1 MPKKEGVFPKHPRS
15 THCPFTERNPR
26 RMDWAPVAVR
36 HHYDKKAELCGRPR
50 CVDRGRTM
58 KLFAMNFFMANV
70 REMVNTHLPVAL
82 KLINSAAL
90 VAIALST
97 LCAAGS
103 LREMSG
109 RSAAPAA
116 VTEAN

>member
-1 MPKKEGVFPKHPRS
+1 MKMFTVNFLHGQCPRNG
-15 THCPFTERNPR
+15 H
-26 RMDWAPVAVR
+26 
-36 HHYDKKAELCGRPR
+36 
-50 CVDRGRTM
+50 
-58 KLFAMNFFMANV
+58 
-70 REMVNTHLPVAL
+70 THLPVAL

-109 RSAAPAA
+109 RSADPVA
-116 VTEAN
+116 VTDVN

>member
-1 MPKKEGVFPKHPRS
+1 MA
-15 THCPFTERNPR
+15 
-26 RMDWAPVAVR
+26 WAPVAVR
-36 HHYDKKAELCGRPR
+36 RHYGKKAGLSGRPR

-58 KLFAMNFFMANV
+58 NFFHGK
-70 REMVNTHLPVAL
+70 RPRDGQHP
-82 KLINSAAL
+82 SARRAQADQQRPL

-116 VTEAN
+116 VTEVN

>member
-1 MPKKEGVFPKHPRS
+1 MA
-15 THCPFTERNPR
+15 
-26 RMDWAPVAVR
+26 WAPVAGR
-36 HHYDKKAELCGRPR
+36 RHYDKKAGLCGRSR
-50 CVDRGRTM
+50 CVDRGRT
-58 KLFAMNFFMANV
+58 MNFFMANV

-109 RSAAPAA
+109 RSAAPAV

>member
-1 MPKKEGVFPKHPRS
+1 
-15 THCPFTERNPR
+15 
-26 RMDWAPVAVR
+26 
-36 HHYDKKAELCGRPR
+36 
-50 CVDRGRTM
+50 
-58 KLFAMNFFMANV
+58 MANV

-90 VAIALST
+90 VVIALSA

-103 LREMSG
+103 LSEISG

-116 VTEAN
+116 VTKAN

>member
-1 MPKKEGVFPKHPRS
+1 MKM
-15 THCPFTERNPR
+15 FT
-26 RMDWAPVAVR
+26 
-36 HHYDKKAELCGRPR
+36 
-50 CVDRGRTM
+50 
-58 KLFAMNFFMANV
+58 MNFFMTNV

>member
-1 MPKKEGVFPKHPRS
+1 MA
-15 THCPFTERNPR
+15 
-26 RMDWAPVAVR
+26 WAPVAVR
-36 HHYDKKAELCGRPR
+36 RHYDKKAGLSGRPP
-50 CVDRGRTM
+50 CVDRGRT
-58 KLFAMNFFMANV
+58 MNFFMANV

>member
-1 MPKKEGVFPKHPRS
+1 MPKKRGGCSLSTPARHIAPSPK
-15 THCPFTERNPR
+15 E
-26 RMDWAPVAVR
+26 APAGWSGLRWLVVAITT
-36 HHYDKKAELCGRPR
+36 KRPGAAGALA
-50 CVDRGRTM
+50 VLTGAALGT
-58 KLFAMNFFMANV
+58 FFMANV

-109 RSAAPAA
+109 RSAAPVA

>member
-1 MPKKEGVFPKHPRS
+1 
-15 THCPFTERNPR
+15 
-26 RMDWAPVAVR
+26 
-36 HHYDKKAELCGRPR
+36 
-50 CVDRGRTM
+50 
-58 KLFAMNFFMANV
+58 MANV

-103 LREMSG
+103 LHEMSG
-109 RSAAPAA
+109 RAAAPVA

>member
-1 MPKKEGVFPKHPRS
+1 ME
-15 THCPFTERNPR
+15 
-26 RMDWAPVAVR
+26 
-36 HHYDKKAELCGRPR
+36 
-50 CVDRGRTM
+50 
-58 KLFAMNFFMANV
+58 NV

-103 LREMSG
+103 LREMSS
-109 RSAAPAA
+109 RSAPPAA

>member
-1 MPKKEGVFPKHPRS
+1 
-15 THCPFTERNPR
+15 
-26 RMDWAPVAVR
+26 
-36 HHYDKKAELCGRPR
+36 
-50 CVDRGRTM
+50 
-58 KLFAMNFFMANV
+58 MNMFIVNFSMSNV

-103 LREMSG
+103 LREMSS
-109 RSAAPAA
+109 RSTAPAA
-116 VTEAN
+116 VTGVN

>member
-1 MPKKEGVFPKHPRS
+1 
-15 THCPFTERNPR
+15 
-26 RMDWAPVAVR
+26 
-36 HHYDKKAELCGRPR
+36 
-50 CVDRGRTM
+50 M
-58 KLFAMNFFMANV
+58 KMFIVNFFMVNV

-82 KLINSAAL
+82 KLISSAAL

-97 LCAAGS
+97 LCAAAY

-109 RSAAPAA
+109 RSAAAAA

>member
-1 MPKKEGVFPKHPRS
+1 MNTLLV
-15 THCPFTERNPR
+15 
-26 RMDWAPVAVR
+26 
-36 HHYDKKAELCGRPR
+36 
-50 CVDRGRTM
+50 
-58 KLFAMNFFMANV
+58 NFFVANV
-70 REMVNTHLPVAL
+70 RETVNTHLPVAL

-97 LCAAGS
+97 LCVAGS

-116 VTEAN
+116 AAEAN

>member
-1 MPKKEGVFPKHPRS
+1 
-15 THCPFTERNPR
+15 
-26 RMDWAPVAVR
+26 
-36 HHYDKKAELCGRPR
+36 
-50 CVDRGRTM
+50 
-58 KLFAMNFFMANV
+58 MANV

-97 LCAAGS
+97 LSAAGS
-103 LREMSG
+103 LRAMSG
-109 RSAAPAA
+109 RSDAPAA

>member
-1 MPKKEGVFPKHPRS
+1 
-15 THCPFTERNPR
+15 
-26 RMDWAPVAVR
+26 
-36 HHYDKKAELCGRPR
+36 
-50 CVDRGRTM
+50 
-58 KLFAMNFFMANV
+58 MANV
-70 REMVNTHLPVAL
+70 REMVNTHLPLAL

-97 LCAAGS
+97 LCAASS

-109 RSAAPAA
+109 RSAAPVA

>member
-1 MPKKEGVFPKHPRS
+1 
-15 THCPFTERNPR
+15 
-26 RMDWAPVAVR
+26 
-36 HHYDKKAELCGRPR
+36 
-50 CVDRGRTM
+50 
-58 KLFAMNFFMANV
+58 MNMFIVNFSMANV

-90 VAIALST
+90 VTIALST

-109 RSAAPAA
+109 RSTSPAA
-116 VTEAN
+116 VTDVN

>member
-1 MPKKEGVFPKHPRS
+1 MHMF
-15 THCPFTERNPR
+15 
-26 RMDWAPVAVR
+26 AV
-36 HHYDKKAELCGRPR
+36 
-50 CVDRGRTM
+50 
-58 KLFAMNFFMANV
+58 NFFMANF
-70 REMVNTHLPVAL
+70 RELVNTHLPVAL

-90 VAIALST
+90 VSIALST

-116 VTEAN
+116 VTQVD

>member
-1 MPKKEGVFPKHPRS
+1 MA
-15 THCPFTERNPR
+15 
-26 RMDWAPVAVR
+26 WAPVAGR
-36 HHYDKKAELCGRPR
+36 CHYDKKAERCGRSR

-58 KLFAMNFFMANV
+58 SMFTMNFFMANV